1 MRRRAAAAIL
11 SVAVVFLGF
20 GCDSRNDEPQLPTTA
35 EPSAP
40 RIVTLAPHL
49 AELLY
54 AVGAGELLV
63 GVSAYTDRP
72 PQAAALPVVGDAFA
86 LDQERLAL
94 LEPDLLLAWESG
106 TPAHV
111 VDELR
116 ARGYR
121 VQAVRTR
128 DLDDVSAALL
138 AIGELTGHA
147 AEAERAAQRFREGL
161 RRLASR
167 HRDAR
172 PIDVFYQVSQ
182 QPLYT
187 INGEHYVSQL
197 VETCGGRNI
206 FASLS
211 ELAPMVSVEA
221 VIVRDPEVMLASSDN
236 PADVFA
242 VWRQW
247 PDLAVNR
254 YDNFFFLPAGQIG
267 RATPRLLEAG
277 ETLCR
282 VLERAREHRAAAG
295 TELGGAAAFH
305 PLEARIAG
313 DRTRDM
319 P

>member
-1 MRRRAAAAIL
+1 MRRRAAAAL
-11 SVAVVFLGF
+11 LTLAAVFLSS
-20 GCDSRNDEPQLPTTA
+20 GCHSRSGEPPQSASA
-35 EPSAP
+35 EASSP

-54 AVGAGELLV
+54 AVDAGERLV

-72 PQAAALPVVGDAFA
+72 PEAAALPVVGDAFA
-86 LDQERLAL
+86 VDQERLAL

-111 VDELR
+111 IDELR

-121 VQAVRTR
+121 VEAVRTR
-128 DLDDVSAALL
+128 GLDDVAAALL
-138 AIGELTGHA
+138 TIGELTGHA
-147 AEAERAAQRFREGL
+147 AEAEQAAQRFREGL
-161 RRLASR
+161 RQLASR
-167 HRDAR
+167 HRAAR

-197 VETCGGRNI
+197 IRACGGRNV

-211 ELAPMVSVEA
+211 ELAPMVDVEA
-221 VIVRDPEVMLASSDN
+221 VLVRDPEVMLASSDN

-254 YDNFFFLPAGQIG
+254 FDNFFFLPADEIG
-267 RATPRLLEAG
+267 RATPRLLAAG

-282 VLERAREHRAAAG
+282 VLERARERRAAAG
-295 TELGGAAAFH
+295 TELGRAAAFH
-305 PLEARIAG
+305 PVGARAAG